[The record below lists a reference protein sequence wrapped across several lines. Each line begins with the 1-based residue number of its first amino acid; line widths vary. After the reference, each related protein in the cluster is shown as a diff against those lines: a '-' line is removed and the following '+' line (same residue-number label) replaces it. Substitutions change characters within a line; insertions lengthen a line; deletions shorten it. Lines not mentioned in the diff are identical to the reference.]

1 MSKNIFNNT
10 LINSTNI
17 DPVYSTLTANAAL
30 NTSTLTT
37 VQTIALN
44 TSLGL
49 SSEISNR
56 TTADT
61 LLSNNL
67 DTTNLNV
74 ANNLMISNLVFSSG
88 LFYRVY
94 TGFNASVVIF
104 TNSSLQYLGSTG
116 YTGYSTN
123 FSSLTLATSS
133 NILNENTNAYTIEWN
148 GFFLCNSTGIWTVK
162 LSSDDSSFMWIG
174 ENAKVNSSLNTF
186 INNGGSHGI
195 TLVSNTISL
204 ISGYYYHLLKN

>member
-37 VQTIALN
+37 VQTISLN

-104 TNSSLQYLGSTG
+104 TNSSLPYLGLIATN
-116 YTGYSTN
+116 GYSTN
-123 FSSLTLATSS
+123 FSSLTNATNS
-133 NILNENTNAYTIEWN
+133 NILKKSKYIFNRMEW
-148 GFFLCNSTGIWTVK
+148 FFFV
-162 LSSDDSSFMWIG
+162 
-174 ENAKVNSSLNTF
+174 
-186 INNGGSHGI
+186 
-195 TLVSNTISL
+195 
-204 ISGYYYHLLKN
+204 